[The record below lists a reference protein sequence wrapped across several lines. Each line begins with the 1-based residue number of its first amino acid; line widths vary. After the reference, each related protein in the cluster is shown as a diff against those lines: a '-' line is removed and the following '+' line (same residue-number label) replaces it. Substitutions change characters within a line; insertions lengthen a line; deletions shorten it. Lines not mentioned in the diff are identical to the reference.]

1 MALGG
6 QPFVCLSSEVLV
18 SFRFQAP
25 TQLSP
30 LVVQINLDDDGADKM
45 SDEKM
50 IVLFNRLHVVC
61 NTAVLLT
68 SRIPLFLMLL

>member
-30 LVVQINLDDDGADKM
+30 LVVQIISLDDDGADKM

-50 IVLFNRLHVVC
+50 IVLFD
-61 NTAVLLT
+61 
-68 SRIPLFLMLL
+68 